1 MLILAYK
8 QISMHGIIVSLLW
21 NHLIWLTFG
30 GKEIQSKLNQNYF
43 PGHQTSPPV
52 STVDLIF
59 FLISRALT
67 INVTESGFKP
77 GIQSDHNFV
86 ILCIQLSSIK

>member
-1 MLILAYK
+1 MALLEQIL
-8 QISMHGIIVSLLW
+8 MPGIIVSLLW

-30 GKEIQSKLNQNYF
+30 GKEIQLQNYF